1 MNGKDLAI
9 ALAGAA
15 LVGGAAGAA
24 ASLLLVPKADTAP
37 AAVPPDVLYRLKTA
51 EDALA
56 KTKTALED
64 SRKAVNELS
73 ERVAASEIKSAKA
86 AAGGPAG
93 PFASSARAAR
103 IGRHH
108 ADGTDPRAADGVAA
122 GEPVEIAGLDDDMKV
137 QLENALS
144 GIGEQL
150 GGVSGDLAGLQS
162 GLELRK
168 LPEADRWQ
176 KAKDDLGLT
185 WNQVEDLKKAVLDRD
200 TAMKDAMTTE
210 KKTNASG
217 GAVTIKR
224 SDAGKAAHAEADYH
238 DRVNA
243 TLDESQRK
251 NWSSKGYDHAFGS
264 SPFGGSG
271 ATMVMSIDMSSD
283 KKDAA
288 PAK

>member
-24 ASLLLVPKADTAP
+24 ASLLLAPKAETAQ
-37 AAVPPDVLYRLKTA
+37 AAVPPDVLYRLKTT

-56 KTKTALED
+56 KTKTALEE

-73 ERVAASEIKSAKA
+73 ERVAASEIKSAKQA
-86 AAGGPAG
+86 ATAAPV
-93 PFASSARAAR
+93 ASGRTAR
-103 IGRHH
+103 IGRH
-108 ADGTDPRAADGVAA
+108 A
-122 GEPVEIAGLDDDMKV
+122 GPVEVGKGETAEPEQLIEGLGDDVKV
-137 QLENALS
+137 QLENAIN
-144 GIGEQL
+144 GMGEQL
-150 GGVSGDLAGLQS
+150 GAVSGDFAGLQS

-185 WNQVEDLKKAVLDRD
+185 WNQVEDLKKAVADRD
-200 TAMKDAMTTE
+200 TAMKDAVTTE

-264 SPFGGSG
+264 SPFGGTG

-283 KKDAA
+283 KKDA
-288 PAK
+288 K